1 MAESSST
8 SSTSSKKAKK
18 GKLKS
23 WQYVAIVA
31 GAGVVYY
38 LYKQHQA
45 NAATNAASSAPTSGI
60 DPATG
65 QPYAAGVGSL
75 AGTSGSTST
84 SSDPFQQIDP
94 ATGVTYAQD
103 IQNLIAQGATTQ
115 QAVDQVTAS
124 MGGLQSQ
131 VGAISGQLGTLQTE
145 VGALGNQ
152 TGPTAGNGGGNKAL
166 DAWRAAKAQVIAKAE
181 GISVAAAGQA
191 ISQYLQGK
199 PITNAAAARGLSNV
213 VKNSGAPPTASGHPL
228 PIRVARQPN
237 KGPARGK
244 VVTTKHTP
252 PRVTHRAP
260 APNTG
265 GRNFGL

>member
-1 MAESSST
+1 MAESSAST
-8 SSTSSKKAKK
+8 SKKKAKK
-18 GKLKS
+18 GKLQP

-31 GAGVVYY
+31 GAGIVYY

-45 NAATNAASSAPTSGI
+45 NAASTAASSTPTSGI

-65 QPYAAGVGSL
+65 QPYQAGVGSL
-75 AGTSGSTST
+75 APTSASSS

-131 VGAISGQLGTLQTE
+131 VGAIGGQLGQLQQE
-145 VGALGNQ
+145 VGALQPPPAPGG
-152 TGPTAGNGGGNKAL
+152 TGGGNKAL
-166 DAWRAAKAQVIAKAE
+166 DAWRAAKAQIIAKAE

-213 VKNSGAPPTASGHPL
+213 VKNSGGPPTATGHPL

-244 VVTTKHTP
+244 VVTTKPAP

-260 APNTG
+260 APAPHVG
-265 GRNFGL
+265 GRSFGL